1 MSSCNVRLE
10 GIIIKSIAGFCY
22 VEAGDKVYEC
32 KPRGSFRKSGI
43 SPSAGDRVEIS
54 INGEKGVIEK
64 IFERKNFLIRPPISN
79 LDKLFIVS
87 SAVVPSVNPLLID
100 RMTAICEHISV
111 EPVLVFNKADLGDFG
126 DLPDIYKKIGYK
138 VFVVSAETGEGVEQI
153 KGELKSSL
161 SAFCG
166 NSGVGKSSLLNKL
179 LDGVSLTTGVVSEKL
194 GRGKHTTRTVELF
207 KVLGGYVAD
216 TPGFSTLEL
225 IDFDLNDKDE
235 LKFCFPEFSEYFGNC
250 KFSSCTHVN
259 EPGCA
264 VLDAVRNGEVAQSR
278 IESYASMYED
288 LKKIKPWEKTRK

>member
-207 KVLGGYVAD
+207 KVSGGYVAD

-264 VLDAVRNGEVAQSR
+264 VLDAVECGVIAKTR

>member
-1 MSSCNVRLE
+1 MSFSNVRLE

-32 KPRGSFRKSGI
+32 KPRGSFRKCGI
-43 SPSAGDRVEIS
+43 SPSAGDKVEIS
-54 INGEKGVIEK
+54 LNGEKGVIEN

-87 SAVVPSVNPLLID
+87 SAVVPSINPLLID
-100 RMTAICEHISV
+100 RMAAICEHIGV

-126 DLPDIYKKIGYK
+126 DLPDVYKKIGYK
-138 VFVVSAETGEGVEQI
+138 VFVVSAETGEGVDGI

-179 LDGVSLTTGVVSEKL
+179 LDGVNLSTGVVSEKL

-207 KVLGGYVAD
+207 KVSCGYVAD

-225 IDFDLNDKDE
+225 IDFNLNDKDE
-235 LKFCFPEFSEYFGNC
+235 LKFCFPELSSFFGKC
-250 KFSSCTHVN
+250 RFSSCTHIN

-264 VLDAVRNGEVAQSR
+264 VLDAVKNGEVAQSR

>member
-100 RMTAICEHISV
+100 RMTAICEHIGV

-138 VFVVSAETGEGVEQI
+138 VFVVSAETGKGVEQI

-264 VLDAVRNGEVAQSR
+264 VLDAVERGVIAKTR

-288 LKKIKPWEKTRK
+288 LKKIKPWEITRK

>member
-43 SPSAGDRVEIS
+43 TPSAGDRVEIS

-100 RMTAICEHISV
+100 RMTAICEHIGV

-225 IDFDLNDKDE
+225 IDFDLNDKDV

-264 VLDAVRNGEVAQSR
+264 VLDAVKNGEIAQSR

-288 LKKIKPWEKTRK
+288 LKKIKPWEITRK

>member
-1 MSSCNVRLE
+1 MSLSDVRLE
-10 GIIIKSIAGFCY
+10 GIIVKSIAGFCY

-43 SPSAGDRVEIS
+43 SPSAGDRVEITL
-54 INGEKGVIEK
+54 NGEKGVIESV
-64 IFERKNFLIRPPISN
+64 FERKNFLVRPPISN

-87 SAVVPSVNPLLID
+87 SAVVPAANPLLID
-100 RMTAICEHISV
+100 RMTAICEHIDV

-126 DLPDIYKKIGYK
+126 GLQDVYKEIGYK
-138 VFVVSAETGEGVEQI
+138 VFVVSAETGEGVDEI
-153 KGELKSSL
+153 KDELKSSI

-166 NSGVGKSSLLNKL
+166 NSGVGKSSLLNRL
-179 LDGVSLTTGVVSEKL
+179 LDGVSLTTGVVSDKL

-207 KVLGGYVAD
+207 KVAGGYVAD

-225 IDFDLNDKDE
+225 VDFNLNDKDE
-235 LKFCFPEFSEYFGNC
+235 LRFCFPEFSAFFGKC
-250 KFSSCTHVN
+250 RFSSCTHVN

-264 VLDAVRNGEVAQSR
+264 VLDAVQSGEVARSR

-288 LKKIKPWEKTRK
+288 LKKIKPWEINKK